1 MVALFYFSGYG
12 IQVARQTYL
21 IPVNAQVWTEAEVR
35 RDGISLDALL
45 AEMQRKG
52 AKVKIVIIDAS
63 RRNPFER
70 RFRASAAGLAALDA
84 PDGTLAMY
92 SAAPGKVINEGSGPN
107 SLFVGELIK
116 ELRVPNLTAEEV
128 FNRARIGV
136 SRASNNEQVPW
147 VASSLIDEFY
157 FGSPR
162 PVATGPAAAPT
173 PSPAPTPPRTAAPA
187 PAPAP
192 SAAPAPAP
200 APAPSATATLSTTSP
215 PTATGAK
222 AGDVFRDCQG
232 CVEMLVVPA
241 GSFDMGSA
249 TEYENPAHR
258 VTIAKPFAIG
268 RHEVTFDQWDM
279 CVADGA
285 ASIAPRIGNGDEATV
300 RSSMSA
306 GSMRRPSWLG
316 FRKKRDRLIGCRAK
330 PNGNMPP
337 EVGRTPPIGGAA
349 TWAPARRTAGSA
361 IPALLNKRRRSV
373 RIRRTPMV
381 FTTPQ
386 ATRRSGWRIAGTIII
401 AARPRMVRRGSRDS
415 VGFGCCGEA
424 RSTARLNICVRRPAS
439 GMIPTCDIRPTD
451 FGSRVTCNNAVKGHH
466 GPDIRVSSMRPL
478 GPVVVAAAKATLV
491 GAIIL
496 IAAPPAGLLAAE
508 INSPSA
514 VQVSVVRATSA
525 CFSSTIRVTGFL
537 VAREEAIVT
546 LDAPGVRVTE
556 VLVGEG
562 DRVTAGQTLVRLARQ
577 GGDGQDAAAVG
588 RSTTTILKSPVAGV
602 VTRST
607 AVVGATAS
615 PMNEP
620 LFRIAVDNEIELE
633 AEVPSIHAGA
643 LSPGQ
648 TVRVLIEDSREL
660 SGRVRQAPAAVDQRT
675 QLGRARLSLE
685 RESRAAPRNVR
696 PRDHRCGP

>member
-1 MVALFYFSGYG
+1 MQRAIDTFTGKIRSGMVALFYFSGYG

-35 RDGISLDALL
+35 RDGISLDGLL

-162 PVATGPAAAPT
+162 PVATGPAAAPA
-173 PSPAPTPPRTAAPA
+173 PSPAPTPQRTPAPA

-192 SAAPAPAP
+192 SAAPTPAP

-215 PTATGAK
+215 PTATSAK

-279 CVADGA
+279 CVADGGCKHR
-285 ASIAPRIGNGDEATV
+285 PEDREWGRGD
-300 RSSMSA
+300 
-306 GSMRRPSWLG
+306 RPVINVSWLDAKAFVAWLSQKTG
-316 FRKKRDRLIGCRAK
+316 QTYRLPSEAEWEYAARGGTNTPYWWGRDVGSRQANCRECNTGTSQQTAAVGSFKANPYGLHDTAGNVAEWVEDCWNDNYRGAPQNGSPWLTGQCRLR
-330 PNGNMPP
+330 
-337 EVGRTPPIGGAA
+337 VLRGGAFD
-349 TWAPARRTAGSA
+349 SA
-361 IPALLNKRRRSV
+361 AKYL
-373 RIRRTPMV
+373 
-381 FTTPQ
+381 
-386 ATRRSGWRIAGTIII
+386 
-401 AARPRMVRRGSRDS
+401 
-415 VGFGCCGEA
+415 
-424 RSTARLNICVRRPAS
+424 RSTARFRYDSDVRY
-439 GMIPTCDIRPTD
+439 
-451 FGSRVTCNNAVKGHH
+451 
-466 GPDIRVSSMRPL
+466 
-478 GPVVVAAAKATLV
+478 
-491 GAIIL
+491 
-496 IAAPPAGLLAAE
+496 
-508 INSPSA
+508 SA
-514 VQVSVVRATSA
+514 N
-525 CFSSTIRVTGFL
+525 GFR
-537 VAREEAIVT
+537 VARE
-546 LDAPGVRVTE
+546 L
-556 VLVGEG
+556 
-562 DRVTAGQTLVRLARQ
+562 Q
-577 GGDGQDAAAVG
+577 
-588 RSTTTILKSPVAGV
+588 
-602 VTRST
+602 
-607 AVVGATAS
+607 
-615 PMNEP
+615 
-620 LFRIAVDNEIELE
+620 
-633 AEVPSIHAGA
+633 
-643 LSPGQ
+643 
-648 TVRVLIEDSREL
+648 
-660 SGRVRQAPAAVDQRT
+660 
-675 QLGRARLSLE
+675 
-685 RESRAAPRNVR
+685 
-696 PRDHRCGP
+696 